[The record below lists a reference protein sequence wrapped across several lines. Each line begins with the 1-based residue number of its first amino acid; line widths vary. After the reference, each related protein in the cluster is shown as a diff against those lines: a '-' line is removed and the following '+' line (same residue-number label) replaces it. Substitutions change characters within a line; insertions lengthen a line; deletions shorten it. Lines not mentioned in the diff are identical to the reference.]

1 MIVFIWLLRICRFK
15 QFLTPIHTFIS
26 ITAVLTALMYVMIYV
41 EYDEVN
47 KRGSPGIVLTII
59 RIIFSISCALLSRVL
74 ALLVFLGFKITK
86 QHLSGEQIGQ
96 VTTLAVFFVLAMASH
111 EAIVA
116 IMRHMMISRGLEWAS
131 LLAYYAVGLIFFI
144 WMLLAYR
151 STREELIRFG

>member
-1 MIVFIWLLRICRFK
+1 MIAFIWLLRICRFK

-41 EYDEVN
+41 EYDEIN

-86 QHLSGEQIGQ
+86 
-96 VTTLAVFFVLAMASH
+96 
-111 EAIVA
+111 
-116 IMRHMMISRGLEWAS
+116 
-131 LLAYYAVGLIFFI
+131 
-144 WMLLAYR
+144 
-151 STREELIRFG
+151 